1 MGVVDSEEQMI
12 PLAPVDDRTERV
24 ADVQGAGG
32 AGREA
37 DLLHRA
43 NLIGR
48 TTLLRADGTA
58 TALFAH
64 VKIRQDYRCYP
75 PSTRVASSAKE
86 AV

>member
-1 MGVVDSEEQMI
+1 
-12 PLAPVDDRTERV
+12 VDDRTERV

-43 NLIGR
+43 KLIGR
-48 TTLLRADGTA
+48 TTLPRADGTA
-58 TALFAH
+58 TALF
-64 VKIRQDYRCYP
+64 VTGEIRQDYGCYP
-75 PSTRVASSAKE
+75 PSMRVASSAKE